1 MCIKNIRGCCRN
13 GTGMGWGTP
22 CVSSRFQQKMGH
34 CKGVGCNRSGA
45 FWVWEYH
52 CCPEWSFGYELPGR
66 ESSENWTWNICAIV
80 SLRFG
85 WFAASSSLIVAT
97 LSLSLS
103 LSVSLRLSG
112 ESFVFELPKI
122 FCKRGNER
130 LSWSVLTLIWSDHV
144 FEFASFCLFIITVF
158 VFFQCLFCFVPF
170 LE

>member
-1 MCIKNIRGCCRN
+1 
-13 GTGMGWGTP
+13 MGWGTP
-22 CVSSRFQQKMGH
+22 CASSRFQQKMGH

-103 LSVSLRLSG
+103 LSLSVCLCVLV
-112 ESFVFELPKI
+112 ERALYLSSRRSFVNV
-122 FCKRGNER
+122 GM
-130 LSWSVLTLIWSDHV
+130 SVCLGPSGHWSDQITCLSSLLFV
-144 FEFASFCLFIITVF
+144 CLLLLFLFFFNVCFVLCLF
-158 VFFQCLFCFVPF
+158 
-170 LE
+170 